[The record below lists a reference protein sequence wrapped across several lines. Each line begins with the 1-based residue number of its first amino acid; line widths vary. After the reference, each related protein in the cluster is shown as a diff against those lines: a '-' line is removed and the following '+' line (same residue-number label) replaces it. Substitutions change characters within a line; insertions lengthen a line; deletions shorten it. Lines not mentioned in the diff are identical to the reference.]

1 VSADVKRRS
10 IVGQCRLRAAGSPES
25 PAASD
30 ATESVSYAE
39 LWHRT
44 EAVARLLRARGCVSG
59 RPIGLCMSPT
69 VTRLASMLA
78 IMGIGAPYVPIDP
91 GFPDGRIRSI
101 VGSAGAD
108 TILVDDATVERSASL
123 PYRLVN
129 VSDREADP
137 TGPVDPAGTVD
148 PAGPVD
154 PGTPAV
160 VEPDG
165 SDLAY
170 ILYTSGSTG
179 DPKGV
184 AIEHGGV
191 ANLFEGLDAVL
202 PTPGE
207 HPDECWLAAASVCFD
222 LSVVELFWPLTRG
235 IPLVLGALD
244 SLAGRSGDGAEFLTG
259 VLMSGRVTH
268 FFVTPSLVQL
278 MLRDRG
284 LAAAIRGLRV
294 LILGGE
300 VVQPE
305 LIARLRPVPHV
316 YNAYGPTEATV
327 ATTVYECSDR
337 DVEYVPI
344 GRPLRGLDVRVVDED
359 GRDCPP
365 GVPGEL
371 LIAGAG
377 LARGYVNDEE
387 LTARR
392 FPVLGEG
399 EDRRRWYRSGD
410 LVSAGAGSVL
420 RYHGRIDGQ
429 VKVRGFRVE
438 PAEIET
444 AIRAVPGVEEAAVFP
459 VRDRADRVTGLVAVA
474 KSAAAGVTE
483 AAITARIGRVL
494 PWYAVP
500 DTVRVLPELPLAV
513 SGKLDRKAIERRLPE
528 LVPNA
533 SPGPDPIPGPGT
545 APSRPPDQSHEQI
558 VAGIWSSV
566 LGVDKEFGDD
576 ERFFDAGGNSA
587 MLGSV
592 LTRLITAFPE
602 ANLQLI
608 DLYRHPTIS
617 AMAARLRA
625 SAPPRPAAGGTARPR
640 AGLSAA
646 DRRRLARR
654 AK

>member
-1 VSADVKRRS
+1 MS
-10 IVGQCRLRAAGSPES
+10 SPDS
-25 PAASD
+25 VAASD
-30 ATESVSYAE
+30 ATESVSYGE
-39 LWHRT
+39 LWRRT
-44 EAVARLLRARGCVSG
+44 EAVARLLRARGCRPG

-78 IMGIGAPYVPIDP
+78 IMGIGSPYIPIDP
-91 GFPDGRIRSI
+91 SFPDSRIRSI
-101 VGSAGAD
+101 VDSAAAD
-108 TILVDDATVERSASL
+108 GVVVDEATVERSESM

-129 VSDREADP
+129 VSECPADL
-137 TGPVDPAGTVD
+137 GG
-148 PAGPVD
+148 
-154 PGTPAV
+154 PAV
-160 VEPDG
+160 IEPGG

-170 ILYTSGSTG
+170 IIFTSGSTG

-191 ANLFEGLDAVL
+191 ANLFEALDAVL
-202 PTPGE
+202 PAPRE
-207 HPDECWLAAASVCFD
+207 RPDECWLAAASVCFD

-235 IPLVLGALD
+235 IPLVLGAVD
-244 SLAGRSGDGAEFLTG
+244 SLAGKSGDGAEFLTG
-259 VLMSGRVTH
+259 VLTGGRVTH

-278 MLRDRG
+278 MLRDQG
-284 LAAAIRGLRV
+284 LATAIRGLRV

-305 LIARLRPVPHV
+305 LIGRLRPVPHL

-327 ATTVYECSDR
+327 ATTVHACSDR

-344 GRPLRGLDVRVVDED
+344 GAPLRGLDVRVVGED
-359 GRDCPP
+359 GEDCPP

-371 LIAGAG
+371 LIAGPG

-387 LTARR
+387 LTARK
-392 FPVLGEG
+392 FPVLGDG
-399 EDRRRWYRSGD
+399 ESRRRWYRSGD
-410 LVSAGAGSVL
+410 LVSVDAGSVL

-438 PAEIET
+438 LGEIEA

-459 VRDRADRVTGLVAVA
+459 VQDRATRVTGLIAVA
-474 KSAAAGVTE
+474 KSAEAGVTE
-483 AAITARIGRVL
+483 AAVVARIGRVL

-500 DTVRVLPELPLAV
+500 DTVRVLPALPLAV
-513 SGKLDRKAIERRLPE
+513 SGKVDRKALERRLRE
-528 LVPNA
+528 LAPVP
-533 SPGPDPIPGPGT
+533 SPGT
-545 APSRPPDQSHEQI
+545 APSRPADQSHEQVI
-558 VAGIWSSV
+558 AGIWSSV
-566 LGVDKEFGDD
+566 LGLDKTFAED

-587 MLGSV
+587 LLGSV
-592 LTRLITAFPE
+592 LTRLLTAFPE

-625 SAPPRPAAGGTARPR
+625 PVPPRPPAGGRARPG
-640 AGLSAA
+640 APLSAA

>member
-1 VSADVKRRS
+1 MPSMSADVKRQS
-10 IVGQCRLRAAGSPES
+10 IVEQFRWRAMSSPDS
-25 PAASD
+25 VAASD
-30 ATESVSYAE
+30 ATERVSYAE

-44 EAVARLLRARGCVSG
+44 ETVARLLRARGCRPG
-59 RPIGLCMSPT
+59 QPIGLCMSPT

-78 IMGIGAPYVPIDP
+78 IMGIGSPYIPIDP
-91 GFPDGRIRSI
+91 GYPDGRIRSI
-101 VGSAGAD
+101 VDSSAAD
-108 TILVDDATVERSASL
+108 GVLVDEVTAERFASM
-123 PYRLVN
+123 PYRLV
-129 VSDREADP
+129 SASERAADL
-137 TGPVDPAGTVD
+137 TGPAVIE
-148 PAGPVD
+148 
-154 PGTPAV
+154 PG
-160 VEPDG
+160 G

-170 ILYTSGSTG
+170 IIYTSGSTG

-191 ANLFEGLDAVL
+191 ANLFAALDAVL
-202 PTPGE
+202 PAPQE
-207 HPDECWLAAASVCFD
+207 RPDECWLAAASVCFD

-235 IPLVLGALD
+235 IPIVLAALD
-244 SLAGRSGDGAEFLTG
+244 SLAGKSSDGAEFLTG
-259 VLMSGRVTH
+259 VLAGGRVTH
-268 FFVTPSLVQL
+268 FFVTPSLIQL
-278 MLRDRG
+278 MLQDHT

-300 VVQPE
+300 IVQPE
-305 LIARLRPVPHV
+305 LIGRLRPVPHI

-327 ATTVYECSDR
+327 ATTVHECSDR

-344 GRPLRGLDVRVVDED
+344 GRALRGLDVRVVDED
-359 GRDCPP
+359 GGDCPL

-371 LIAGAG
+371 LIAGHG
-377 LARGYVNDEE
+377 LARGYINDEE
-387 LTARR
+387 LTARK
-392 FPVLGEG
+392 FPVLGDG

-410 LVSAGAGSVL
+410 LVSIDADSTL

-438 PAEIET
+438 LGEIEA

-459 VRDRADRVTGLVAVA
+459 VRDSATQVTGLIAAA
-474 KSAAAGVTE
+474 KSTADGVTGD
-483 AAITARIGRVL
+483 AITARIGQVL

-500 DTVRVLPELPLAV
+500 HTVRVLPELPLAV
-513 SGKLDRKAIERRLPE
+513 SGKLDRKALEHRLLALAP
-528 LVPNA
+528 V
-533 SPGPDPIPGPGT
+533 PGPDT
-545 APSRPPDQSHEQI
+545 APSRLAEQSYEQI

-566 LGVDKEFGDD
+566 LGMEKAFADD

-587 MLGSV
+587 LLGSV
-592 LTRLITAFPE
+592 LTRLRAAFPE

-625 SAPPRPAAGGTARPR
+625 PVPPRSPVAGRARPGAR
-640 AGLSAA
+640 LSAA